1 VSCFP
6 QPPKNNDILNG
17 CGFLRTGPL
26 PLLHESNTAR
36 IRPCA
41 SSTSEFHAGCGS
53 KTAARNHAGTLFFF
67 PTLKWPRVE
76 DGYYT
81 NAVTSNKSCFV
92 FFILYAALVFST

>member
-1 VSCFP
+1 MKATRP
-6 QPPKNNDILNG
+6 E
-17 CGFLRTGPL
+17 CGHVRQAPANSMLD
-26 PLLHESNTAR
+26 A
-36 IRPCA
+36 A
-41 SSTSEFHAGCGS
+41 A

-81 NAVTSNKSCFV
+81 NAVTSNKSRFV

>member
-1 VSCFP
+1 M
-6 QPPKNNDILNG
+6 KA
-17 CGFLRTGPL
+17 T
-26 PLLHESNTAR
+26 
-36 IRPCA
+36 RPEYGHVRQA
-41 SSTSEFHAGCGS
+41 PANSMLAAAA

-67 PTLKWPRVE
+67 PALKWPRGE